1 MQLTQLINAALLALG
16 AATVEAG
23 PLVKPSAAASPS
35 TALSLANAT
44 LEQISQNALTVAK
57 ARIPSNSTCTP
68 DKLSVRKWWGDL
80 TADER
85 IEYSNAVLC
94 LQKTKAKTPS
104 ALAPGAKTRYD
115 DWVVTHINQTNYI
128 HFSASFLTWHRWFT
142 WEYEQALRNE
152 CGYTGAQPY
161 WDWTKTA
168 ETGLEQSPLFDGS
181 ATSLSGNGAAVKY
194 NATDHVIIN
203 GATEAPTILPPG
215 TGGGCVTSG
224 PFANMTVNLGP
235 DGLSLLNGKSDN
247 SSYPFAHNPRCLKR
261 SLTDEANQRFAN
273 ATSVRQLLTGPT
285 DLLDFEL
292 TMQGYPNTDELGV
305 HGGGHF
311 SLGGDPG
318 RDLYVSPGDP
328 AFFVHHANVDRI
340 WWQWQMLE
348 PASRTAG
355 ATAVAGPVTMY
366 DSLEPHR
373 NGTLEDVM
381 DLGFVAPGAEK
392 KIGELL
398 STTGGPFC
406 YVYE

>member
-1 MQLTQLINAALLALG
+1 MQLTQLINAGLLLAG

-23 PLVKPSAAASPS
+23 PLIKPVS
-35 TALSLANAT
+35 TVLNLANAT
-44 LEQISQNALTVAK
+44 LEQLSQNALSVAK
-57 ARIPSNSTCTP
+57 ATIPSNSTCTP

-85 IEYSNAVLC
+85 IEYTNAVLC
-94 LQKTKAKTPS
+94 LQKKAPNTP
-104 ALAPGAKTRYD
+104 AELAPGAKTRYD
-115 DWVVTHINQTNYI
+115 DWVAAHINQTNYI
-128 HFSASFLTWHRWFT
+128 HFNAAFLTWHRWFT

-168 ETGLEQSPLFDGS
+168 ETGLENSPLFDGS
-181 ATSLSGNGAAVKY
+181 ATSISGNGARLNY
-194 NATDHVIIN
+194 NATDRIIVN
-203 GATEAPTILPPG
+203 GNTDAPTILSPG

-235 DGLSLLNGKSDN
+235 DGLSLLNGASDN
-247 SSYPFAHNPRCLKR
+247 SSYKFAYNPRCLRR
-261 SLTDEANQRFAN
+261 SLTDDANQRFAN
-273 ATSVRQLLTGPT
+273 KTSVLNLLTGPT
-285 DLLDFEL
+285 DIYDFEF
-292 TMQGYPNTDELGV
+292 TMQGYPLTDQLGV

-328 AFFVHHANVDRI
+328 AFFTHHANIDRI

-348 PASRTAG
+348 PASRTAPG
-355 ATAVAGPVTMY
+355 PSAVAGPVTMN
-366 DSLEPHR
+366 DGWEPHR
-373 NGTLEDVM
+373 NGTAD
-381 DLGFVAPGAEK
+381 DYINLGFVAPGREY

-398 STTGGPFC
+398 STTTGPFC